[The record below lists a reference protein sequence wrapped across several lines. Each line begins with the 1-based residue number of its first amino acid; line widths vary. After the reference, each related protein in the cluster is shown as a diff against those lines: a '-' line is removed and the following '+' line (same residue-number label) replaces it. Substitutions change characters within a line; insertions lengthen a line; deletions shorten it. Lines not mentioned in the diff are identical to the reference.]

1 VRSLISDEYEL
12 IVKEMPEAQTY
23 AWQGGKSLAS
33 GPDFDDL
40 VVTKKMYEEHG
51 HSICVKKFNI
61 DNE

>member
-1 VRSLISDEYEL
+1 
-12 IVKEMPEAQTY
+12 MPEAQTY